1 MILHSSFKIIVM
13 NTEKKSR
20 NLLIVTVAVPLLAA
34 IVYECDV
41 LPTGVFAGN
50 AQEEFLAVI
59 FMELLTIVMIPL
71 ALRLFKAK
79 DVERKVEEGDTSALR
94 KWGALRILMITVPLL
109 LNTMGYYLY
118 MNTTF
123 GYMAL
128 ILLICLPFVYI
139 SPKK

>member
-1 MILHSSFKIIVM
+1 MTV
-13 NTEKKSR
+13 EKYLR
-20 NLLIVTVAVPLLAA
+20 NLFIGTVAVPLLIAT
-34 IVYECDV
+34 VYECDV
-41 LPTGVFAGN
+41 LPTGVFAGK

-59 FMELLTIVMIPL
+59 IMELMTIVMIPL

-79 DVERKVEEGDTSALR
+79 DVERKVAEGDTLALR
-94 KWGALRILMITVPLL
+94 IWGALRILMITVPLL
-109 LNTMGYYLY
+109 LNTIGYYLF

-128 ILLICLPFVYI
+128 ILLICLPFVYT

>member
-1 MILHSSFKIIVM
+1 MTV
-13 NTEKKSR
+13 EKYLR
-20 NLLIVTVAVPLLAA
+20 NLFWGTVAVPLLIAT
-34 IVYECDV
+34 VYECDV
-41 LPTGVFAGN
+41 LPTGVFAGK

-59 FMELLTIVMIPL
+59 IMELLTIVMIPL

-79 DVERKVEEGDTSALR
+79 DVERKVAEGDTLALR
-94 KWGALRILMITVPLL
+94 RWGALRILMITVPLL
-109 LNTMGYYLY
+109 LNTIGYYLF

-128 ILLICLPFVYI
+128 ILLIDLPFVYT